1 MLDTATNSIQI
12 LKFQQD
18 ARNRQMN
25 QINSESITLN
35 ATSILEETREF
46 CVCHD
51 EKLKLCQIGILR
63 FVSLML
69 FAFCAPVILIWS
81 GFIPFKYRFHASFLL
96 LAVFI
101 LFSFIRRHGFRELG
115 FRTDNLKGSILSNL
129 VFCAAGAIGLF
140 FTYKAGFLRSNND
153 HLLPYIYAIY
163 VLFLGPVQEI
173 VFRGILFAE
182 MKKIRVNDY
191 RWAILVSTIS
201 FCFLHLIYRH
211 PPMLVITFISG
222 LVWGLIYSKW
232 PNIWGVSLSHSILGA
247 LAIFLGVI

>member
-1 MLDTATNSIQI
+1 MS
-12 LKFQQD
+12 
-18 ARNRQMN
+18 NRP
-25 QINSESITLN
+25 S
-35 ATSILEETREF
+35 A
-46 CVCHD
+46 
-51 EKLKLCQIGILR
+51 
-63 FVSLML
+63 FVSLLL
-69 FAFCAPVILIWS
+69 FAFYTPVILIWS
-81 GFIPFKYRFHASFLL
+81 GFIPFEYRFHASFSL

-129 VFCAAGAIGLF
+129 VFCSRSNWLF

-153 HLLPYIYAIY
+153 HLLPYVYAVH
-163 VLFLGPVQEI
+163 VLFLVPVQEI
-173 VFRGILFAE
+173 VFRGIVFAE

-201 FCFLHLIYRH
+201 FCF
-211 PPMLVITFISG
+211 PPHIQTSAHACNHICKWF
-222 LVWGLIYSKW
+222 VWGLIFSKW